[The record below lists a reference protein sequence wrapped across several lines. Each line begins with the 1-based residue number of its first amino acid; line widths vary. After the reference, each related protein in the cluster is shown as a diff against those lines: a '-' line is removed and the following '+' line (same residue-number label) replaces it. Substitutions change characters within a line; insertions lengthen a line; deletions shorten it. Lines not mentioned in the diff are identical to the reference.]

1 MFIDYYQFKRCLQWY
16 AYCMVWT
23 PSVHLYSRL
32 QLVRYFQTDRL
43 RQTSATGPQA
53 QAASSPSAPWPL
65 KALRWPPDTFTCLGN
80 EDPLHTS
87 PCTGHKPGQSRQYR
101 VYRPCHHHSFL
112 GSPAKLCFSARWKEV
127 FLNPESLHIVD
138 FIKGFTSSPQQ
149 ENVQN
154 GFQTLESSGDRAHI

>member
-1 MFIDYYQFKRCLQWY
+1 
-16 AYCMVWT
+16 MVASIAAQAAWKG
-23 PSVHLYSRL
+23 LSRPHWH
-32 QLVRYFQTDRL
+32 QTDRL

-65 KALRWPPDTFTCLGN
+65 KALRWPPDTFTRLSN
-80 EDPLHTS
+80 EDPLHAS
-87 PCTGHKPGQSRQYR
+87 PCTGHKPGWSRQYR

-112 GSPAKLCFSARWKEV
+112 GSPAKFCFSARGRGV
-127 FLNPESLHIVD
+127 FLNPESLYIVD